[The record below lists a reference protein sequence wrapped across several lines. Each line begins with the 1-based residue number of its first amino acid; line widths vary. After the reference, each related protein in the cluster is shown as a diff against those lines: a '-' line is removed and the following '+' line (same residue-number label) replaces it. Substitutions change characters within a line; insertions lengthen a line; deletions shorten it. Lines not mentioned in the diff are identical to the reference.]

1 MSIDV
6 MCGNMNMDVAPN
18 INVININWT
27 YFIHMQVFPLEG
39 Y

>member
-18 INVININWT
+18 INVI
-27 YFIHMQVFPLEG
+27 MQVFPLEG